1 VSVGKEPH
9 LSGTFSILL
18 SCVNIGTTVGM
29 ELWLFWCIILSARLL
44 ADSCQLIHSFSSM
57 TVLLPGRV
65 AVLVCIVLC
74 SALAVYRLSQER
86 LESVASSVKATPT
99 INSRQ
104 NARKLAEVTTA
115 VNYEE
120 PKSLIKKL
128 LSLIYNRYE
137 FGGPHG
143 NKFFMTSNNISPET
157 WDILKFKLATKMLT
171 PGSTF
176 LMTFSGSSVTAGHDN
191 YYAQSYPY
199 IFKKR
204 MSEIFKGVGI
214 ELVVHDIALGANN
227 CSPYVLCYE
236 SMGGAD
242 PDFINWE
249 QVCVFVCC
257 FVSPYWQ
264 DFSLRFQE
272 WRCAS

>member
-1 VSVGKEPH
+1 
-9 LSGTFSILL
+9 
-18 SCVNIGTTVGM
+18 
-29 ELWLFWCIILSARLL
+29 
-44 ADSCQLIHSFSSM
+44 M

-249 QVCVFVCC
+249 QVCVFLFGSLFSVLVGLFLPPIVGLVVCLLKSWILKLIC
-257 FVSPYWQ
+257 PM
-264 DFSLRFQE
+264 SLSRSYSLSVLQL
-272 WRCAS
+272 RSR

>member
-1 VSVGKEPH
+1 M
-9 LSGTFSILL
+9 ILQ
-18 SCVNIGTTVGM
+18 T
-29 ELWLFWCIILSARLL
+29 
-44 ADSCQLIHSFSSM
+44 
-57 TVLLPGRV
+57 GRI
-65 AVLVCIVLC
+65 AVVVCIALF
-74 SALAVYRLSQER
+74 SALAVFQLSQQR
-86 LESVASSVKATPT
+86 FDNAANTVKANPT
-99 INSRQ
+99 FELRHNRQ
-104 NARKLAEVTTA
+104 LAETVTA
-115 VNYEE
+115 VNYDV
-120 PKSLIKKL
+120 PKGLIKKL

-171 PGSTF
+171 PGSKF

-214 ELVVHDIALGANN
+214 ELQVHDIALGANN

-249 QVCVFVCC
+249 QVHAV
-257 FVSPYWQ
+257 
-264 DFSLRFQE
+264 R
-272 WRCAS
+272 